1 MLAELKKKKK
11 EKKSYQPLPKAHEI
25 LHDWPPFPQPE
36 DEGRGGLK
44 NASLQVYY
52 SSTFH
57 FQSRHTFVT
66 KKLLKA
72 QFQGIL
78 CMWIKLGLFFPAPR
92 SPHPPPA

>member
-1 MLAELKKKKK
+1 MQGL
-11 EKKSYQPLPKAHEI
+11 QPLRHENQTHEAGV
-25 LHDWPPFPQPE
+25 LN
-36 DEGRGGLK
+36 
-44 NASLQVYY
+44 NALLQVYY

-78 CMWIKLGLFFPAPR
+78 CM
-92 SPHPPPA
+92 